1 MYRCTVRSETP
12 QFFATWEGVKSES
25 LCDSDMSATLWR
37 YVMTCQARHKT
48 GANVVLCRNMTL
60 MTVGTDR
67 VVDLKRRSNMLIG
80 ERVHQHM
87 WREGRTQ
94 RQLAGLL
101 GVDQGAVSKR
111 LHGKTDWTA
120 PEVAVAAAWLGV
132 TIADLVPDV
141 VFPDDGGDDDSGA
154 AGAPTRA
161 RTWDLRI
168 KSP

>member
-1 MYRCTVRSETP
+1 
-12 QFFATWEGVKSES
+12 
-25 LCDSDMSATLWR
+25 
-37 YVMTCQARHKT
+37 
-48 GANVVLCRNMTL
+48 
-60 MTVGTDR
+60 MTVETGR
-67 VVDLKRRSNMLIG
+67 LVDLKRRSNALIG

-94 RQLAGLL
+94 KQLASLL
-101 GVDQGAVSKR
+101 GVDQGSVSKR
-111 LHGKTDWTA
+111 LRGKTDWTA

-132 TIADLVPDV
+132 AIADLVPDV
-141 VFPDDGGDDDSGA
+141 VFPDDGDDGGAAA